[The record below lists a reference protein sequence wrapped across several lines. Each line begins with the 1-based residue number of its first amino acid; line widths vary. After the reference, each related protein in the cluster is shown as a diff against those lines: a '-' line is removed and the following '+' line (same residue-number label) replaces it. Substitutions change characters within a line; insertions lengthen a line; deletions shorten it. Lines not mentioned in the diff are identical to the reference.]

1 LVLSRSTVSRG
12 LVLLERDAFGEQ
24 TTVSLTITL
33 AMARCPQCGARF
45 RVLPCDVLPHKV
57 YGLAVIEH
65 QAAQY
70 ARGDLSLRQVAWR
83 QLGEKA
89 PAHTTLHGW
98 TEGIGAHAL
107 GRPGG
112 DAGGA
117 TISRFVAEA
126 EARSPEVAGTM
137 RAHVDVDLRRY
148 RSEARRERLAAVTR
162 LLVLI
167 RLVAGIAHPDAAA
180 ECRRLATTWSA
191 SSTLHFRSRLSCT
204 AIEHPDRPKSAGSRI
219 PPTTS
224 RDPCL
229 IRTRS
234 PPGASS
240 RSHH

>member
-1 LVLSRSTVSRG
+1 MA
-12 LVLLERDAFGEQ
+12 LEPDAFGEQ
-24 TTVSLTITL
+24 TIVGLTITL

-45 RVLPCDVLPHKV
+45 RVLPCDVLPRKV
-57 YGLAVIEH
+57 YGPTVIERV
-65 QAAQY
+65 ATLY
-70 ARGDLSLRQVAWR
+70 ARGDRSLREVVWH
-83 QLGEKA
+83 QLGERA

-98 TEGIGAHAL
+98 TEGLGAHAL

-112 DAGGA
+112 HAGGA
-117 TISRFVAEA
+117 TFSRFVAEA
-126 EARSPEVAGTM
+126 EARIPEVAGAM
-137 RAHVDVDLRRY
+137 CAHVDVDPRRY

-167 RLVAGIAHPDAAA
+167 RLIAGIAHPHAAA

-191 SSTLHFRSRLSCT
+191 SSALRFRSRLSCT
-204 AIEHPDRPKSAGSRI
+204 AIEHSDRLKSAGSRT
-219 PPTTS
+219 PSTTS